1 MNTTVNEHRYD
12 DIIDLPHHQSATRP
26 HMSNYDRA
34 AQFAPFAALTGYDD
48 AVKETARLTDKKV
61 ELDEYSKDALN
72 ERLNMIQDAINEQP
86 EVSITYFL
94 LDKKKSGGAYV
105 TATDRVKKIDEYENI
120 VLLQDGT
127 KIPIDDIAE
136 IVGEV
141 FGALE

>member
-1 MNTTVNEHRYD
+1 
-12 DIIDLPHHQSATRP
+12 
-26 HMSNYDRA
+26 MSNYDRA

-72 ERLNMIQDAINEQP
+72 ERLNMIQDAIDEQP

-136 IVGEV
+136 IVGEE

>member
-1 MNTTVNEHRYD
+1 
-12 DIIDLPHHQSATRP
+12 
-26 HMSNYDRA
+26 MSNYDRA

-72 ERLNMIQDAINEQP
+72 ERLNMIQDAIDEQP

-105 TATDRVKKIDEYENI
+105 TATDRVKKIHEYENI

>member
-1 MNTTVNEHRYD
+1 MIDQYN

-72 ERLNMIQDAINEQP
+72 ERLNMIQDAIDEQP

-127 KIPIDDIAE
+127 KIPIDDIYE
-136 IVGEV
+136 ISSVI
-141 FGALE
+141 FGAIE

>member
-1 MNTTVNEHRYD
+1 MIDKNDNNYE
-12 DIIDLPHHQSATRP
+12 DIINLPHHQSVTRA

-72 ERLNMIQDAINEQP
+72 ERLNMIQDAIDEQP

-105 TATDRVKKIDEYENI
+105 TATDRV
-120 VLLQDGT
+120 
-127 KIPIDDIAE
+127 
-136 IVGEV
+136 
-141 FGALE
+141 